1 MPLLQLLLL
10 SNFLLN
16 VSIDLFEVGP
26 LRIVCVFVAFV
37 AFFVSLTFILDE
49 QVWFKSNTEKL
60 LEWLKTLFVSYVACE
75 LTLFINFVHLLVN
88 KYNDPS
94 MSSYLPSLVLLGLW
108 LYGRYQR
115 AV

>member
-16 VSIDLFEVGP
+16 VSIDLFEVDP
-26 LRIVCVFVAFV
+26 LRIVCVFVAFL
-37 AFFVSLTFILDE
+37 VSLTSILDE

-94 MSSYLPSLVLLGLW
+94 MSWYLPSLVLLGLW

-115 AV
+115 AG

>member
-16 VSIDLFEVGP
+16 VSIDLFEVDP
-26 LRIVCVFVAFV
+26 LRIICVFVAFL
-37 AFFVSLTFILDE
+37 VSLTFILDE

-60 LEWLKTLFVSYVACE
+60 LEWLKTLFVSYVVCE

-94 MSSYLPSLVLLGLW
+94 MSWCLPSLVLLGLW
-108 LYGRYQR
+108 LYRRYQR
-115 AV
+115 TG

>member
-1 MPLLQLLLL
+1 MPLFQLLLL

-16 VSIDLFEVGP
+16 VSIDLFEVDP
-26 LRIVCVFVAFV
+26 LRIVCVFV

-60 LEWLKTLFVSYVACE
+60 LGWLKTLFVSYIACE
-75 LTLFINFVHLLVN
+75 LTLFINFVRLLVN

-94 MSSYLPSLVLLGLW
+94 MSWYLPSLVLLGLW

-115 AV
+115 AG

>member
-16 VSIDLFEVGP
+16 VSIDLFEADP
-26 LRIVCVFVAFV
+26 LRIVCVFV

-60 LEWLKTLFVSYVACE
+60 LGWLKTLFVSYIACE
-75 LTLFINFVHLLVN
+75 LTLFINFVRLLVN

-94 MSSYLPSLVLLGLW
+94 MSWYLPSLVLLGLW

-115 AV
+115 AG

>member
-1 MPLLQLLLL
+1 MPLFQLLLL

-16 VSIDLFEVGP
+16 VSIDLFEVDP
-26 LRIVCVFVAFV
+26 LRIVCVFVAF
-37 AFFVSLTFILDE
+37 FMSLTFILDE

-60 LEWLKTLFVSYVACE
+60 LGWLKTLFVSYIACE
-75 LTLFINFVHLLVN
+75 LTLLINFVHLLVN

-94 MSSYLPSLVLLGLW
+94 MSWYLPSLVLLGLW

-115 AV
+115 VG

>member
-10 SNFLLN
+10 SNLLLN
-16 VSIDLFEVGP
+16 VSIDLFEADP
-26 LRIVCVFVAFV
+26 LRIVCVFV

-60 LEWLKTLFVSYVACE
+60 LEWLKTLFVSYLACE
-75 LTLFINFVHLLVN
+75 LTLFINFLHLLVN

-94 MSSYLPSLVLLGLW
+94 MSWYLPSLVLLGLW

-115 AV
+115 AG